1 MYKLFSRLK
10 EPSTWAGLSALAIL
24 FGVNPDTASVVAQAV
39 GAVAGAVAVL
49 LPERA
54 AS

>member
-1 MYKLFSRLK
+1 MKNILKRFK

-24 FGVNPDTASVVAQAV
+24 FGVNPETANTVLQAV
-39 GAVAGAVAVL
+39 GAVAAAVAVL

-54 AS
+54 KS